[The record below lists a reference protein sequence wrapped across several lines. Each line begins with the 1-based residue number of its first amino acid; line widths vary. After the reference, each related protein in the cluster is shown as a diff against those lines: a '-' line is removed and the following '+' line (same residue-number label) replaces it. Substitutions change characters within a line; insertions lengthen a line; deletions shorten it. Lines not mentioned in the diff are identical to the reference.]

1 VFDEFV
7 QERVVI
13 NGVGIA
19 TWRAG
24 AGPPVLLVH
33 GYPQTHVM
41 WHRVAPALTDEFTVV
56 CVDLRGYGDSGKPAG
71 DTGHRSYA
79 KRVMAQDLVDVMG
92 TLGHRRFSI
101 AGHDRGGRV
110 ALRLALDRP
119 DVVDRLA
126 ILDIVPTATIYET
139 LDQRRATTVW
149 RYLFLV
155 QPPDLPERLIGAQ
168 RERYLRWTFDEWCG
182 TPGAIA
188 DEAMSEYLRCFDE
201 DTIHATC
208 EDYRAGATIDL
219 EHDRADADARLNC
232 PVLVLYSA
240 SGIGSQYDVPRIWS
254 RRGDDVHCEAVDC
267 GHFIAEER
275 PDITAAQLGAF
286 FGGSLQLA

>member
-1 VFDEFV
+1 VFEEFV
-7 QERVVI
+7 QERVVV

-19 TWRAG
+19 TWHAG

-33 GYPQTHVM
+33 GYPETHVM
-41 WHRVAPALTDEFTVV
+41 WRRVAPALTDEFTVV
-56 CVDLRGYGDSGKPAG
+56 CVDLRGYGDSDKPAG
-71 DTGHRSYA
+71 GIGHRSYA
-79 KRVMAQDLVDVMG
+79 KRAMAQDLVEVMG
-92 TLGHRRFSI
+92 ALGHRRFGI

-155 QPPDLPERLIGAQ
+155 QPELPERLIGAQ
-168 RERYLRWTFDEWCG
+168 REQYLQWTLEEWCG

-188 DEAMSEYLRCFDE
+188 GEAMSEYLRCFDH

-219 EHDRADADARLNC
+219 EHDRADADAQLSC

-254 RRGDDVHCEAVDC
+254 RRGDDVRSEAIGC
-267 GHFIAEER
+267 GHFIAEEQ
-275 PDITAAQLGAF
+275 PETTAARLGAF
-286 FGGSLQLA
+286 FAD

>member
-254 RRGDDVHCEAVDC
+254 RRRDDVHCEAVDC

>member
-254 RRGDDVHCEAVDC
+254 RRSDDVHCEAVDC